1 MELTNGELIKA
12 DAQEKLGIN
21 VAEANGVADGNLVKG
36 IIQTGLAKENLSKS
50 VHPSANS
57 NSDSNY
63 DDPAGDIKPAEK
75 YQQEDGFCEIEME
88 EEEQDS
94 ATEISSSDDAV
105 ERLTSTGNHVEKEE
119 NDDNIIA
126 VSPKVN
132 GYIQVI
138 QPDIHLPKPEAPPGL
153 SPSSTPSPRQNDDVV
168 TRSKSWSNS
177 FTVVDMPSIGKF
189 IKERSSSLSASISKG
204 FSFVKSDDGDDYNM
218 NHKVNSFDSG
228 VTRLNISG
236 LKVTV
241 KLKKDDEEEQIKG
254 RISFFSRSNCR
265 DCTAVRSFFR
275 ERGLK
280 FVEINIDVYRQ
291 REKEL
296 IERTGNSQVPQI
308 FFNEKLFGGLVALNS
323 LRNSGGFEQRLK
335 EMLAKKCSGN
345 APAPPVYGFDD
356 HEEEPTDE
364 MVGIVKVLRQKLPI
378 QDRLMKMKIVKNCF
392 AGNEMVEVII
402 HHFDCGRKKGSLI
415 LVNDMI
421 KACICRPTQR
431 LKIEKLVKSP
441 QRLKPSPWSFLSGPT
456 PLRIMTETTP
466 RRWIR
471 STQTLSVI
479 LLVKRKRQSC
489 FYDDGHAVEIG
500 KQLAR
505 KHFIHHVFGANDFED
520 GNHYYRFIEHEPF
533 IPKCHNFRGSTNDGE
548 PKPVVVVGQRLNKIM
563 SAILESYASDDR
575 CLVDYAG
582 ISKSEEFRR
591 YVNLAQDL
599 HRVDLLKLSQDEK
612 LAFFLNL
619 HNAMV
624 IHAVIRVGCPEG
636 AIDRRS
642 FYSDFQYIVGGSPY
656 SLNTIKN
663 GVLRS
668 NRRSPYSLVKPFGT
682 GDKRLEVVLPKVN
695 PLIHFGLCNG
705 TRSSPTVRF
714 FTPQGIEAELR
725 CATREF
731 FQSNGIKV
739 DLEKRTVYLTRI
751 IKWFSGDF
759 GQEKEIMRWII
770 NYLDATK
777 AGLLTHLLG
786 DGGPVN
792 IVYQDYDWSINA

>member
-21 VAEANGVADGNLVKG
+21 VAEANGSVADGNLVKG

-50 VHPSANS
+50 VHPSPNS
-57 NSDSNY
+57 NSDFNY
-63 DDPAGDIKPAEK
+63 DDPAGDIKPAQK
-75 YQQEDGFCEIEME
+75 DQQEDGFCEIEME
-88 EEEQDS
+88 EEKQDS
-94 ATEISSSDDAV
+94 ATEIFSSDDAV
-105 ERLTSTGNHVEKEE
+105 ERITSTGNHVEKEE
-119 NDDNIIA
+119 NDDIIA

-153 SPSSTPSPRQNDDVV
+153 SPSSTPSPQQNDDVV
-168 TRSKSWSNS
+168 TRSKSLPNS

-189 IKERSSSLSASISKG
+189 IKDRSNGLSASISKR
-204 FSFVKSDDGDDYNM
+204 FSFFKSDDGDDYNM

-228 VTRLNISG
+228 VTRFNISG

-356 HEEEPTDE
+356 HEEESTDE
-364 MVGIVKVLRQKLPI
+364 MVWIVKVLRQKLPI

-402 HHFDCGRKKGSLI
+402 HHFDCGKK
-415 LVNDMI
+415 
-421 KACICRPTQR
+421 K
-431 LKIEKLVKSP
+431 
-441 QRLKPSPWSFLSGPT
+441 
-456 PLRIMTETTP
+456 
-466 RRWIR
+466 
-471 STQTLSVI
+471 
-479 LLVKRKRQSC
+479 
-489 FYDDGHAVEIG
+489 AVEIG

-505 KHFIHHVFGANDFED
+505 KHFIHHVFGENDFED

-533 IPKCHNFRGSTNDGE
+533 IPKCYNFRGSTNDSE
-548 PKPVVVVGQRLNKIM
+548 PKPAVVVGQRLHKIM
-563 SAILESYASDDR
+563 SAILESHASDDR

-591 YVNLAQDL
+591 YDNLAQDL
-599 HRVDLLKLSQDEK
+599 HRVDVLKLSQDEK

-663 GVLRS
+663 GILRS

-731 FQSNGIKV
+731 FQRNGIEV

-759 GQEKEIMRWII
+759 GQEKEILRWII

>member
-50 VHPSANS
+50 VHPSPNS

-402 HHFDCGRKKGSLI
+402 HHFDCGRKK
-415 LVNDMI
+415 
-421 KACICRPTQR
+421 
-431 LKIEKLVKSP
+431 
-441 QRLKPSPWSFLSGPT
+441 
-456 PLRIMTETTP
+456 
-466 RRWIR
+466 
-471 STQTLSVI
+471 
-479 LLVKRKRQSC
+479 
-489 FYDDGHAVEIG
+489 AVEIG

-548 PKPVVVVGQRLNKIM
+548 PKPAVVVGQRLNKIM